1 MTHTARSLS
10 QADDDLE
17 TLTSI
22 LNHDARS
29 PLVSVMGFLAELKL
43 LHQEVL
49 AGWAAAEPES
59 PERERLAVECSE
71 AFSYLDV
78 GAKKM
83 ARVLEVLGELGGHR
97 RRVLMIEAIEPTEFV
112 ERVARPLRER
122 DSAFELTVSP
132 LPSLET
138 DRGAFVDV
146 FGHVLDNALRY
157 RRPNLPAR
165 VAIRADVNDDAFLFR
180 VTDDGR
186 GIAPSDHRRVFR
198 PFVRVAP
205 LLEEERE
212 GTGLAHARALARRL
226 GGDLNVESSLGEGS
240 TFLFELPRKA
250 PHKYPRYAQR

>member
-43 LHQEVL
+43 LHEEVL
-49 AGWAAAEPES
+49 AGWAAAEAES
-59 PERERLAVECSE
+59 PERARLAEECSE
-71 AFSYLDV
+71 AFSYLNV

-83 ARVLEVLGELGGHR
+83 ARVLEVLGDLGGHR
-97 RRVLMIEAIEPTEFV
+97 RRVLMVEACDPTALV
-112 ERVARPLRER
+112 ERVAQPLRER
-122 DSAFELTVSP
+122 DPAFELTVTK

-138 DRGAFVDV
+138 DQGAFGDV
-146 FGHVLDNALRY
+146 FGYVLDNALRY
-157 RRPNLPAR
+157 RRPKLPAH
-165 VAIRADVNDDAFLFR
+165 VEVSADVSNDAFLFR

-250 PHKYPRYAQR
+250 PHKYPRHAQR